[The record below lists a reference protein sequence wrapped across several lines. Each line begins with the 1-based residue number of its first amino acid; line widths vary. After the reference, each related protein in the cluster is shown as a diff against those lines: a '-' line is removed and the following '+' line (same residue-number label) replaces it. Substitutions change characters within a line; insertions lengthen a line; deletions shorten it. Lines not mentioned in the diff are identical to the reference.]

1 MNHLSTRSGT
11 ARHGTARPGLPQR
24 GTPLPSQR
32 RPGSALGA
40 ARSTRPCPRR
50 PQGSHRAGA
59 TSPGVRSGGEPC
71 CKQPLAT
78 HSTARLLPYPSPHPK
93 THSEGRGPTVLR
105 AELPLLGAL
114 RAGNGKGPKGERR
127 SSPAAPPYLSHAASH
142 RSGPARRYGRKRRKA
157 TYFA

>member
-1 MNHLSTRSGT
+1 MLQAAPRYPQHRS
-11 ARHGTARPGLPQR
+11 PSSLPF
-24 GTPLPSQR
+24 
-32 RPGSALGA
+32 
-40 ARSTRPCPRR
+40 
-50 PQGSHRAGA
+50 
-59 TSPGVRSGGEPC
+59 TSSKDPF
-71 CKQPLAT
+71 
-78 HSTARLLPYPSPHPK
+78 
-93 THSEGRGPTVLR
+93 RGPTVLR